1 MAGFAINV
9 KKILEHREVKVGIE
23 RDGKPTRRGYL
34 ETSYLEHFASRETVH
49 CLGTNREVCVGG
61 MHVCVCERE
70 RERESC
76 YVYMSVCVCTCIC
89 LIVNN

>member
-49 CLGTNREVCVGG
+49 CLGTNREVCLGG
-61 MHVCVCERE
+61 MHVCEKERE
-70 RERESC
+70 RERDI
-76 YVYMSVCVCTCIC
+76 MFI
-89 LIVNN
+89 

>member
-61 MHVCVCERE
+61 RCVCVCVCVRE
-70 RERESC
+70 REREKEIILC
-76 YVYMSVCVCTCIC
+76 LCECVCVYMY
-89 LIVNN
+89 

>member
-1 MAGFAINV
+1 MAGFTINV
-9 KKILEHREVKVGIE
+9 KKILEHQEVKVGIE

-61 MHVCVCERE
+61 GGGEMHVCEKERE
-70 RERESC
+70 RERY
-76 YVYMSVCVCTCIC
+76 YVYMCVCVH
-89 LIVNN
+89 VFA

>member
-9 KKILEHREVKVGIE
+9 KKILEHQEVKVGIE
-23 RDGKPTRRGYL
+23 RNCKLTRRGYL

-61 MHVCVCERE
+61 DACVCVRERE
-70 RERESC
+70 RERERERD
-76 YVYMSVCVCTCIC
+76 VMFI
-89 LIVNN
+89 